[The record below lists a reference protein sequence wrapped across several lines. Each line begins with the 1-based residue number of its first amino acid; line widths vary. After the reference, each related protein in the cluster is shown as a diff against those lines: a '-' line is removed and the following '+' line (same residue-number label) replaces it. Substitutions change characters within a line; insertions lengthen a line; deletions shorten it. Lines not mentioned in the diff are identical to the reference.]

1 MNTNKENNREGKR
14 KQEQTA
20 ADLDKMI
27 SEMEKRISEIEMEE
41 MLSGYTAEE
50 LAEMGF
56 IGDNSINIEH
66 SKYLKNKFAE
76 GYDFPEDINYLK
88 YYPVKSV
95 EQIESIDLSNITVIH
110 PDTAV
115 IKLTIAPNKVNYYNK
130 EFNDEQYQKECNLN
144 FKRENNKF
152 IITPKV
158 SGRLVLAGHRL
169 YLIPS
174 DRDGKCVIRISDDSM
189 AVYVDLIQAT
199 GNGAKLTEEMILNE
213 LQLSDVKAGIK
224 MEAIRD
230 SLERIKTSKSE
241 KNILVAQGMPAKD
254 GRDAPAQFL
263 FDPEPV
269 VEEFRVLPDGR
280 VDYRKQANIRMTKKG
295 EILAVVGKAEPGIDG
310 YNVLGKMI
318 KAINGES
325 NVLCAGQNVVVT
337 DDGKFKAV
345 CDGQISL
352 NGKVLSV
359 FLHYMV
365 EGDVD
370 YGCGNISFNG
380 NVTIKGSVL
389 PGFEVK
395 AEGDIVV
402 MKNVDRATLKAGRD
416 IKINSGIIGSKD
428 TVVTCGRNL
437 SAQYLQNAI
446 VEAQGDVT
454 IGNSVMQS
462 VIFSAGNVVVNGIK
476 GMIVGGYV
484 CALNGIDARII
495 GSQYGTKTTVE
506 VGKDYLVQKKIIEI
520 DKAIQFCEDNVKKID
535 TSMLSVYSSVKKGL
549 AMGDDKMQKIRAVQQ
564 KRAELVKHREIMQWK
579 KTELEKKAITNPFA
593 AINIEDT
600 IFADVVIKIASQ
612 VSTIKM
618 KANHVKYHL
627 DNKKEKIV
635 GNRM

>member
-1 MNTNKENNREGKR
+1 MCH
-14 KQEQTA
+14 Q
-20 ADLDKMI
+20 
-27 SEMEKRISEIEMEE
+27 
-41 MLSGYTAEE
+41 
-50 LAEMGF
+50 
-56 IGDNSINIEH
+56 
-66 SKYLKNKFAE
+66 
-76 GYDFPEDINYLK
+76 
-88 YYPVKSV
+88 
-95 EQIESIDLSNITVIH
+95 
-110 PDTAV
+110 
-115 IKLTIAPNKVNYYNK
+115 
-130 EFNDEQYQKECNLN
+130 
-144 FKRENNKF
+144 
-152 IITPKV
+152 
-158 SGRLVLAGHRL
+158 
-169 YLIPS
+169 
-174 DRDGKCVIRISDDSM
+174 ISDDSM

-213 LQLSDVKAGIK
+213 LQLSGVKAGIK

-254 GRDAPAQFL
+254 GRDAPVQFL

-454 IGNSVMQS
+454 IGNSVMRS

-476 GMIVGGYV
+476 GM
-484 CALNGIDARII
+484 
-495 GSQYGTKTTVE
+495 
-506 VGKDYLVQKKIIEI
+506 
-520 DKAIQFCEDNVKKID
+520 
-535 TSMLSVYSSVKKGL
+535 
-549 AMGDDKMQKIRAVQQ
+549 
-564 KRAELVKHREIMQWK
+564 
-579 KTELEKKAITNPFA
+579 
-593 AINIEDT
+593 
-600 IFADVVIKIASQ
+600 
-612 VSTIKM
+612 
-618 KANHVKYHL
+618 
-627 DNKKEKIV
+627 
-635 GNRM
+635 